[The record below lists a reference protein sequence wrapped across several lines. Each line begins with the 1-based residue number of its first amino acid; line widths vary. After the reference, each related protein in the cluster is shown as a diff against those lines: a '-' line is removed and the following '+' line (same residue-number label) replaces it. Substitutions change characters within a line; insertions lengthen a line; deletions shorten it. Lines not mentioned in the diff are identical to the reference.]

1 MGTEMSD
8 WTSVRVRRSTL
19 QRLKQTESE
28 DESHDE
34 LLSSLLDSYD
44 R

>member
-1 MGTEMSD
+1 MSAD

-19 QRLKQTESE
+19 EELKARKSE

-34 LLSSLLDSYD
+34 LLSTLLDRYD
-44 R
+44 E